1 MLQRYYIADIVETF
15 GWYLM
20 RMQWWQIVHIGLKCI
35 ENVCNPPFY
44 KGDDDD
50 ALQHTATH
58 CKACSTLQH
67 TTTPCIAL
75 PYTATHS
82 TTLPHAAPPCNTLQR
97 TWTLQHCYTLLQH
110 PPRRKS
116 VTTDSHW
123 HAATRCNTLQHA
135 ATRCNTL
142 HHTVATLPQEGRPWR
157 LTRTDALQRTAY
169 SATSRN
175 TLQHVAAHCKRLQ
188 HTATH
193 RCTAH
198 PKRTTM
204 KIDAHWRSATPYN
217 TLQHTAIYCNTL
229 HQSVAAALWRKRWCR

>member
-82 TTLPHAAPPCNTLQR
+82 TTLPHTVLHCHTQYYTATHCAA
-97 TWTLQHCYTLLQH
+97 
-110 PPRRKS
+110 
-116 VTTDSHW
+116 
-123 HAATRCNTLQHA
+123 
-135 ATRCNTL
+135 
-142 HHTVATLPQEGRPWR
+142 
-157 LTRTDALQRTAY
+157 
-169 SATSRN
+169 
-175 TLQHVAAHCKRLQ
+175 LQ

-193 RCTAH
+193 LNTA
-198 PKRTTM
+198 
-204 KIDAHWRSATPYN
+204 
-217 TLQHTAIYCNTL
+217 TLLHTF
-229 HQSVAAALWRKRWCR
+229 AASP